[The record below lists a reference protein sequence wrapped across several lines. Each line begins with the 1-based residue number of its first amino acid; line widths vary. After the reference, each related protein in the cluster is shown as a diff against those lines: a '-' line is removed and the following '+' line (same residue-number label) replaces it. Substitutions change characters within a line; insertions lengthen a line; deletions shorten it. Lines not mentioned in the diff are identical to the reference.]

1 MVDALAP
8 DLLLCDIARPDLNG
22 LEVAAAIDRL
32 DNPPA
37 VVFVTAFDRY
47 AVAAFDVA
55 AVDYLL
61 KPVSPER
68 LARALARVREW
79 RAADHGNQRK
89 SQWIT
94 EFWVQNRG
102 EMLRID
108 AGPVDLT
115 EAERDY
121 MPLHVGPRRWLIH
134 QTLKSLKAR
143 VDPDRLIRIHR
154 SHMVRRVSI
163 AGARS
168 PGRGHEWRAA
178 DHGNQRKSQW
188 ITEFWV
194 QNRGEM
200 LRIDAGQ
207 VDLSE
212 AERDYRRLHVGARSW
227 LIHQTIKSLEARM
240 DPDRFI
246 RIHRSKMVRRDG
258 IAGLRHHGDG
268 AWSVDLGDGGV
279 HRIGRTYLHDV
290 KAIMQ
295 D

>member
-1 MVDALAP
+1 MTQTLRTLIVDDEPLAIERLQILAGQQEGVSLVGTASDGASALRLVDALAP
-8 DLLLCDIARPDLNG
+8 DLLLCDIAMPDLNG
-22 LEVAAAIDRL
+22 IEVAAAIDKL

-79 RAADHGNQRK
+79 RATDRGRARK
-89 SQWIT
+89 SQWIG
-94 EFWVQNRG
+94 EFWVQIRG

-108 AGPVDLT
+108 ANQVDLI

-121 MPLHVGPRRWLIH
+121 M
-134 QTLKSLKAR
+134 
-143 VDPDRLIRIHR
+143 
-154 SHMVRRVSI
+154 
-163 AGARS
+163 
-168 PGRGHEWRAA
+168 
-178 DHGNQRKSQW
+178 
-188 ITEFWV
+188 
-194 QNRGEM
+194 
-200 LRIDAGQ
+200 
-207 VDLSE
+207 
-212 AERDYRRLHVGARSW
+212 RLHVGARSW

-240 DPDRFI
+240 DPDQFM
-246 RIHRSKMVRRDG
+246 RIHRSKLVRRDG
-258 IAGLRHHGDG
+258 IVGLKHHGDG
-268 AWSVDLGDGGV
+268 AWSVDLGEGGA

-295 D
+295 P

>member
-1 MVDALAP
+1 MMQTLRTLIVDDEPLAIERLQILTGQQDGVSLVGTASDGASALRMVDALAP
-8 DLLLCDIARPDLNG
+8 DLVLCDIAMPDLNG

-37 VVFVTAFDRY
+37 VIFVTAFDQY

-79 RAADHGNQRK
+79 RATERVQNQK
-89 SQWIT
+89 SKWIS

-102 EMLRID
+102 EMLRVD
-108 AGPVDLT
+108 AAQVDLI

-121 MPLHVGPRRWLIH
+121 M
-134 QTLKSLKAR
+134 
-143 VDPDRLIRIHR
+143 
-154 SHMVRRVSI
+154 
-163 AGARS
+163 
-168 PGRGHEWRAA
+168 
-178 DHGNQRKSQW
+178 
-188 ITEFWV
+188 
-194 QNRGEM
+194 
-200 LRIDAGQ
+200 
-207 VDLSE
+207 
-212 AERDYRRLHVGARSW
+212 RLHVGARSW

-240 DPDRFI
+240 NPDQFI

-258 IAGLRHHGDG
+258 IVVLKHHGDG
-268 AWSVDLGDGGV
+268 AWSVDLGDGGT

-290 KAIMQ
+290 KAIMHGA
-295 D
+295 